1 MCNLSISSGRFPDTW
16 KMAKL
21 KPLFK
26 KGSKTDPK
34 NYCPSF
40 LLPLMSKMLERIVHE
55 QSMKFLEKHNILYK
69 FQSGFWKN
77 HSTDFCQSYL
87 THKISEGFNSGLP
100 TGVIFIDL
108 EKAFNTINH
117 NIFLLKMPSLRFSC
131 EVIDWYKSYLPS
143 RKFHVN
149 ILDKFSTS
157 ADLQCG
163 VSQGSILGSL
173 LYLLYINNMPQ
184 AVYCV
189 LFLYADD
196 TCLLFQHKDL
206 EWIKE
211 LTKNFSNICNWF
223 VDNKLSIHFGEDKT
237 KSILFS
243 TKTKKGK
250 WELWT
255 YNIVTSKSSKITY
268 LGCELDESLS
278 GEAMTLKVINKIN
291 SRLKFLYM
299 KNRYLTPYLKWFL
312 FNALIQPHFDY
323 ACPAWYPNLN
333 KKFKS
338 KLQIVKNRCIY

>member
-40 LLPLMSKMLERIVHE
+40 LLPLMSKMLERVVHE

-69 FQSGFWKN
+69 FQSGFWNN

-173 LYLLYINNMPQ
+173 LYLLHINNMPQ

-211 LTKNFSNICNWF
+211 LTKNSLRTSPIYATGLWITSWVFTLGRIKLNPSFSLPKQKKENENSGHTISWRQNQA
-223 VDNKLSIHFGEDKT
+223 KLHI
-237 KSILFS
+237 
-243 TKTKKGK
+243 
-250 WELWT
+250 
-255 YNIVTSKSSKITY
+255 
-268 LGCELDESLS
+268 
-278 GEAMTLKVINKIN
+278 
-291 SRLKFLYM
+291 
-299 KNRYLTPYLKWFL
+299 
-312 FNALIQPHFDY
+312 
-323 ACPAWYPNLN
+323 
-333 KKFKS
+333 
-338 KLQIVKNRCIY
+338 